1 MGQDFFVGRYYV
13 ERRFLRECS
22 IFHVLATDKSIGSGF
37 NYRCEA
43 LEYSHDTSVTIEYKF
58 IGREQVLLCHEIT
71 EEQYQRGI
79 NLFYKS
85 LMQIRQFVTS
95 LKGIP
100 CDRIQASRAFRLFGQ
115 LYFSVHH
122 NPLESHTNCQNLE
135 ITPSSII
142 LRRPWIPSS
151 LLGVNH
157 IDYEEID
164 PFEAQ
169 KAIKQFELFYATIS
183 NYINALAKE

>member
-13 ERRFLRECS
+13 GHLFLRECR
-22 IFHVLATDKSIGSGF
+22 IFHVLGTDPSFGSGVQ
-37 NYRCEA
+37 YRCEA
-43 LEYSHDTSVTIEYKF
+43 LEYSSDNSVSIEYQ
-58 IGREQVLLCHEIT
+58 IIDREHVLMSHEIT

-79 NLFYKS
+79 DLFYKS

-122 NPLESHTNCQNLE
+122 RPLESHTNCQNLE

-164 PFEAQ
+164 PIEAQ
-169 KAIKQFELFYATIS
+169 KAIKQFELFYAAIS

>member
-1 MGQDFFVGRYYV
+1 MEQDYYVGRYFVGRLY
-13 ERRFLRECS
+13 LRECRL
-22 IFHVLATDKSIGSGF
+22 FHVLGTDTSVGSGLH
-37 NYRCEA
+37 YRCEA
-43 LEYSHDTSVTIEYKF
+43 LEYSSDNSVSIEYH
-58 IGREQVLLCHEIT
+58 IIDRERVLLSHEIT

-79 NLFYKS
+79 ELFYKS

-151 LLGVNH
+151 LFGVNH

-164 PFEAQ
+164 PIEAQ